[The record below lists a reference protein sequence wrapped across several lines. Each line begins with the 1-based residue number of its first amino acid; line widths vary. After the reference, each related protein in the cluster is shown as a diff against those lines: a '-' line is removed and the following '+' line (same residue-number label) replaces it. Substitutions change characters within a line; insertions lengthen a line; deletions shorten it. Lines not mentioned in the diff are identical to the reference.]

1 MVLSENPGIQE
12 GSGHFFKRCQHRM
25 PAAREQILPAE
36 AEHTA
41 SIEST
46 AVPPNQVTKNLAHSQ
61 KVKTVPGAGSL
72 AQGYSTLGK
81 ACSVSF
87 LNPTV
92 CLTLWDLTDGTVYK
106 TLACQPLK
114 L

>member
-61 KVKTVPGAGSL
+61 KVKTVPKQAPWHKGIPPWVRHA
-72 AQGYSTLGK
+72 
-81 ACSVSF
+81 ACPF
-87 LNPTV
+87 
-92 CLTLWDLTDGTVYK
+92 
-106 TLACQPLK
+106 
-114 L
+114 